1 MAGRTGPGLERSCSG
16 ASRDWAFSAP
26 PEPGINRLEA
36 RFNGFAYH
44 PHRHDTYAIGCT
56 MTGVQRFDYR
66 GQQHDSTPGRII
78 VLHPDEEHN
87 GRAADDA
94 GFQYRMIYLDPAL
107 VRDALDNPV
116 GPLPFAPEAVSTNP
130 ELARALHTAFLDIDR
145 PLDPLLRDQC
155 VQDIAD
161 ALASGDQA
169 TRRTIS
175 KSVDQKAVRRA
186 RDYLQESPSGTVT
199 SDELETVTGLDR
211 YRLARQF
218 RKFWGTSP
226 YRFLTMRRLE
236 RASAAI
242 LRGQSLADTAAD
254 AGFADQSH
262 MTRMFNATYG
272 ISPGR
277 WRQLHKVT
285 SSVLPLV

>member
-1 MAGRTGPGLERSCSG
+1 MAERTHPGLERSCSDT
-16 ASRDWAFSAP
+16 ANDWAFSAP
-26 PEPGINRLEA
+26 SEPGINRLEA

-56 MTGVQRFDYR
+56 LTGVQRFDYR
-66 GQQHDSTPGRII
+66 GQQHDSTPGRTI

-87 GRAADDA
+87 GRAAGED
-94 GFQYRMIYLDPAL
+94 GFQYRMIYLDPGL
-107 VRDALDNPV
+107 IRDALDSPT
-116 GPLPFAPEAVSTNP
+116 GPLPFIADAVSINP
-130 ELARALHTAFLDIDR
+130 ELADALHATFVDMDR
-145 PLDPLLRDQC
+145 PLEPLQRDHS
-155 VQDIAD
+155 VQRIAD
-161 ALASGDQA
+161 ALAAGDQ
-169 TRRTIS
+169 TVRPKTVSSI
-175 KSVDQKAVRRA
+175 DQKAVRQA
-186 RDYLQESPSGTVT
+186 RDYLQESRTMVT
-199 SDELETVTGLDR
+199 SEELETVTGLDR

-262 MTRMFNATYG
+262 MTRLFNATYG

-277 WRQLHKVT
+277 WRQLHQLAKD
-285 SSVLPLV
+285 